1 MIKLLHRFQTFWR
14 DFGRYQKLTFEC
26 GSRHRPPKEIALSLF
41 ASHAHQEIG
50 GCPILDAL
58 CDHRQAQLP
67 GKADGRAN
75 NRRVVGTG
83 AQFNQLLQAGVP
95 IDRLGLTARQRCS
108 RRSGIIAH
116 RFDEEDP
123 TMSPS
128 YFAVR
133 NAELDEK
140 IEAARLAG
148 DFPRVY
154 NLLAEQT
161 SLLRAMY
168 GQPAG

>member
-1 MIKLLHRFQTFWR
+1 M
-14 DFGRYQKLTFEC
+14 
-26 GSRHRPPKEIALSLF
+26 
-41 ASHAHQEIG
+41 
-50 GCPILDAL
+50 LD
-58 CDHRQAQLP
+58 
-67 GKADGRAN
+67 
-75 NRRVVGTG
+75 
-83 AQFNQLLQAGVP
+83 
-95 IDRLGLTARQRCS
+95 
-108 RRSGIIAH
+108 
-116 RFDEEDP
+116 RFDDEDL

-133 NAELDEK
+133 NAELDER

-154 NLLAEQT
+154 SLLAEQT

>member
-1 MIKLLHRFQTFWR
+1 MTSFCRLSCADRSARTH
-14 DFGRYQKLTFEC
+14 
-26 GSRHRPPKEIALSLF
+26 GSPALF
-41 ASHAHQEIG
+41 ASI
-50 GCPILDAL
+50 
-58 CDHRQAQLP
+58 
-67 GKADGRAN
+67 
-75 NRRVVGTG
+75 
-83 AQFNQLLQAGVP
+83 
-95 IDRLGLTARQRCS
+95 
-108 RRSGIIAH
+108 GIIAH

>member
-1 MIKLLHRFQTFWR
+1 M
-14 DFGRYQKLTFEC
+14 G
-26 GSRHRPPKEIALSLF
+26 
-41 ASHAHQEIG
+41 
-50 GCPILDAL
+50 
-58 CDHRQAQLP
+58 
-67 GKADGRAN
+67 
-75 NRRVVGTG
+75 
-83 AQFNQLLQAGVP
+83 
-95 IDRLGLTARQRCS
+95 
-108 RRSGIIAH
+108 
-116 RFDEEDP
+116 
-123 TMSPS
+123 PS